1 VVALLHDSSP
11 APSPSGGP
19 LARLTPARIVA
30 FAVLASIP
38 VKLLSDKLVDPDLW
52 WHLKTGELIA
62 RDWIPS
68 VDPFSYTVNG
78 QPWVVQEW
86 GAELI
91 LHALRSG
98 FGLYGILFYR
108 AFAVLALYLIVARMM
123 HRCMGSGLG
132 MWALLGLTAY
142 AGSAN
147 WTERPNLLS
156 FLLFVATLALV
167 ERKDNRIWL
176 FIPIAA
182 LWANLHGMV
191 VLGLGLVLLVAA
203 TEWLKVL
210 LRWPESDRAWA
221 MRLTKVAALGIAA
234 SLLNPYGPGLLAH
247 AFRLIGLVPGF
258 VQEWGSPDF
267 HEPGAFLFLVL
278 LLITIAGL
286 AFSPLRKDP
295 TDIALALAFTFLA
308 LQAVRNLTL
317 SAIVLGLVAARYL
330 PSALD
335 TIPRRQRDRQEVS
348 AGSSAL
354 LNATGAAIAVLGL
367 AAVLIVSFPASDAP
381 EDIVDESYPVAAI
394 DALDRQGVRVFA
406 LDGWAPLVIDR
417 AWPNAHVYIDLR
429 WDLYGEQLSR
439 NYRRIYFGHP
449 AWDEALERSCTTHVL
464 IEPTAPIA
472 EVLRL
477 SNEWRIERED
487 ELATTFARFVMPD
500 GCEAPSDG

>member
-1 VVALLHDSSP
+1 MASDPDST
-11 APSPSGGP
+11 GP
-19 LARLTPARIVA
+19 PGRFLSRLTPARIVA

-91 LHALRSG
+91 LHGLRSA

-108 AFAVLALYLIVARMM
+108 AFVVLALYLIVARMM
-123 HRCMGSGLG
+123 RRRMGSGIG
-132 MWALLGLTAY
+132 TWALLGLTAY

-156 FLLFVATLALV
+156 FLLFAATLVLI

-191 VLGLGLVLLVAA
+191 VLGLGLVLLVAV
-203 TEWLKVL
+203 TEWLKVM
-210 LRWPESDRAWA
+210 LRWPRSDRTWA
-221 MRLTKVAALGIAA
+221 MRLTQVAAMGILA
-234 SLLNPYGPGLLAH
+234 SLLNPYGPGLLTH
-247 AFRLIGLVPGF
+247 AVRLIGLVPGF
-258 VQEWGSPDF
+258 VQEWASPDF

-278 LLITIAGL
+278 LLITIGGL
-286 AFSPLRKDP
+286 AFSPERKDP
-295 TDIALALAFTFLA
+295 TDLALALAFTFLA

-317 SAIVLGLVAARYL
+317 SAIVIGLVAARYL

-354 LNATGAAIAVLGL
+354 LNFAGAAITVLSLALVLVLG
-367 AAVLIVSFPASDAP
+367 FPASDAP
-381 EDIVDESYPVAAI
+381 EDILDESYPVAAI

-417 AWPNAHVYIDLR
+417 VWPNAHVYIDLR
-429 WDLYGEQLSR
+429 WDLYGERLSR
-439 NYRRIYFGHP
+439 NYRRIYFAHP
-449 AWDEALERSCTTHVL
+449 AWDEELDRSCTTHVL
-464 IEPTAPIA
+464 MEPTAPIA

-477 SNEWRIERED
+477 SAGWRVERED
-487 ELATTFARFVMPD
+487 DLATTFARVVTPA
-500 GCEAPSDG
+500 GCEAPIQD